1 MNKFCGGR
9 RGRKIKTKTRTI
21 VCRVGKGPAQGT
33 KRSAFQ
39 EESQTTCFTT
49 RGWQLVAVNICNR
62 LARFCAYKIQIFK
75 RTLGSTKHQISS
87 FFLIPGLFFSFS
99 FPSSPQDFS
108 NGISV
113 EWEVPPTN
121 TLQNSESNK
130 RVELPGDESDGAY
143 KKRTI
148 GISYIPQK
156 ISVHKIYDVKRREER
171 KGKTPSV
178 V

>member
-87 FFLIPGLFFSFS
+87 FFLIPGLFFSFL
-99 FPSSPQDFS
+99 FPRPHKIFQMGLAS
-108 NGISV
+108 NGRCLRQTHCKIANLINVSNCRA
-113 EWEVPPTN
+113 TN
-121 TLQNSESNK
+121 RT
-130 RVELPGDESDGAY
+130 AH

-171 KGKTPSV
+171 KEKTPSV